1 MLSSEERYFSS
12 AVIAKYSEIYFS
24 KSMLLVGLKWDKLKA
39 FLGLIIFFITIDW
52 VEYRYGFLAEEL
64 RSEERA

>member
-1 MLSSEERYFSS
+1 
-12 AVIAKYSEIYFS
+12 
-24 KSMLLVGLKWDKLKA
+24 MLLVGLKWDKLKA